1 MRINELLYLFDG
13 QKTLAMEFIEDL
25 RKNNILEYDGTEKDV
40 YYREG
45 RSDEF
50 ENIIDG
56 LKFY

>member
-13 QKTLAMEFIEDL
+13 QKILAMEFIEDL
-25 RKNNILEYDGTEKDV
+25 RKNSILEYDGTEKDV

-45 RSDEF
+45 RSDEL

>member
-1 MRINELLYLFDG
+1 MRVNELLYLFDG
-13 QKTLAMEFIEDL
+13 QKILTMEFIEDL
-25 RKNNILEYDGTEKDV
+25 RKNSILEYDGTEKDV

-45 RSDEF
+45 RSDEL